1 MYGTTA
7 DSMDS
12 DDDMMSTTAE
22 SPLAGTDLTDGQNV
36 EHPMVVGDD
45 DVLYIG
51 SGRYL
56 HGYDGQVGNDG
67 TFYSKVLTLPLGYII
82 TSMQKYGT
90 YLVIFAHN
98 NDTTSVGYS
107 TAKAFF

>member
-1 MYGTTA
+1 MGF
-7 DSMDS
+7 
-12 DDDMMSTTAE
+12 DDDMMSTSAA
-22 SPLAGTDLTDGQNV
+22 SPLAGSDLTDGQNA
-36 EHPMVVGDD
+36 EHPMIVGDD

-56 HGYDGQVGNDG
+56 HGYDGQVGNAG

-82 TSMQKYGT
+82 TSMQTYNN

-98 NDTTSVGYS
+98 NDTTAGTLTALGYS
-107 TAKAFF
+107 DSKAFF